1 MAYTFLQ
8 AARMMHRAR
17 RGHQPSIPST
27 TREWGGMINS
37 EEWRQRYLNTIG
49 NRKNY
54 ILLIID
60 NL

>member
-1 MAYTFLQ
+1 VAYTFLQ
-8 AARMMHRAR
+8 AVRIMHRGR
-17 RGHQPSIPST
+17 RGHQPSIPSI
-27 TREWGGMINS
+27 TREWNGMINS

-49 NRKNY
+49 KGKIY

>member
-1 MAYTFLQ
+1 VAYTFLQ